1 MRLFFF
7 TAAELM
13 VAFLSKVVVV
23 VVVVARCSCL
33 GFLTSRVE
41 IRGKEWSRMVGLV
54 LECSLLPLLLVVL
67 CPDCVV
73 PKVHYSTSTLPRE
86 LGSRVADKA

>member
-23 VVVVARCSCL
+23 VVVVATCSCL

-54 LECSLLPLLLVVL
+54 LECSLLPLLLVVYVRIVL
-67 CPDCVV
+67 CRR
-73 PKVHYSTSTLPRE
+73 YIILLLPYRE
-86 LGSRVADKA
+86 S

>member
-1 MRLFFF
+1 MRLFFL

-13 VAFLSKVVVV
+13 AAFLSKVVVV
-23 VVVVARCSCL
+23 VRCSCL

-54 LECSLLPLLLVVL
+54 LECSLLPLVLVVYVRIVL
-67 CPDCVV
+67 CRRY
-73 PKVHYSTSTLPRE
+73 YSSTLSRE
-86 LGSRVADKA
+86 

>member
-13 VAFLSKVVVV
+13 AAFLSKVVVV
-23 VVVVARCSCL
+23 VRCSCL

-54 LECSLLPLLLVVL
+54 LECSLLPLVLVVYVRIVL
-67 CPDCVV
+67 CRRY
-73 PKVHYSTSTLPRE
+73 YSSTLSRE
-86 LGSRVADKA
+86 

>member
-13 VAFLSKVVVV
+13 AAFLSKLVVV

-41 IRGKEWSRMVGLV
+41 IRDKEWSRMVGLV
-54 LECSLLPLLLVVL
+54 LECSLLPLVLVVYVRIVL
-67 CPDCVV
+67 CRS
-73 PKVHYSTSTLPRE
+73 YSSSTLSRE
-86 LGSRVADKA
+86 